1 MDAGWDRREALALGE
16 EDIVTQE
23 PSRSGLPRR
32 RLGRTAYEVTVYG
45 VGGWL
50 GVLDDPHATPRQS
63 EAAAIEAVRRAVD
76 LGVNYF
82 DTSPAYGP
90 AERHLGLAL
99 RELTREE
106 RGRLRIATKAGTHP
120 ERAYRYDGD
129 SIRWSV
135 EQSLGVLATDRID
148 VLLVHDPRTDA
159 EMDQVMAPGGALEAL
174 EGLKAQRVI
183 GAIGIGVRTHRFL
196 RRAIE
201 SGRFDVILTPYDY
214 TLLRS
219 TAAPVIELAAAS
231 DVGVINGSPY
241 LAGLLAGPNP
251 DVAAG
256 RRPPESSRDLE
267 RARKLWRWCQ
277 ERDLDLGALAMQF
290 SIRNQHIGVT
300 LAGPRTAA
308 EVETNIGHATTA
320 FPATVWDEL
329 GELLGSLGPTSPGG
343 EAGPAD

>member
-1 MDAGWDRREALALGE
+1 MR
-16 EDIVTQE
+16 QE
-23 PSRSGLPRR
+23 TSPSELPRR
-32 RLGRTAYEVTVYG
+32 RLGRTGYEVTVYG

-50 GVLDDPHATPRQS
+50 GVLDDPRATPRQS

-82 DTSPAYGP
+82 DTSPFYGP

-99 RELTREE
+99 RELTKDE
-106 RGRLRIATKAGTHP
+106 RGRLRVATKAGTHP
-120 ERAYRYDGD
+120 ERPYRYDGD

-135 EQSLGVLATDRID
+135 EQSLRVLATDRVD

-183 GAIGIGVRTHRFL
+183 GAIGIGVRSHRFL

-201 SGRFDVILTPYDY
+201 SDRFDVILTPYDY

-219 TAAPVIELAAAS
+219 SAAQVIELAAAR

-241 LAGLLAGPNP
+241 LAGLLAGLNP

-267 RARKLWRWCQ
+267 RAGKLWRWCQ

-290 SIRNQHIGVT
+290 SIRDHRVGVT

-308 EVETNIGHATTA
+308 EVEANLGHVRTP

-329 GELLGSLGPTSPGG
+329 GQFLSSLGPASPGG
-343 EAGPAD
+343 EAQPAD